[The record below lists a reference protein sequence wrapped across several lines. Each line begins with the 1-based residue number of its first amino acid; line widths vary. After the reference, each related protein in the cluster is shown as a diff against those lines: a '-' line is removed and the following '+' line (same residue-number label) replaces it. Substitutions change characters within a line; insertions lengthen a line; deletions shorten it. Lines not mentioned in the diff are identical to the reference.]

1 MHVANDSDVYQ
12 YNRGYVLEEEYDY
25 MPNYTILSEEDILER
40 QNETIT
46 AVSELLYIS
55 KADARFLLRHFKWN
69 VGKISD
75 EWFANEEK
83 VRMDVGLLEKPVVEV
98 EPYEEELKCMIC
110 FDSFQRSS
118 MKAASC
124 GQHHCNVCW
133 TGYIHASINAGPG
146 CLSLRCMDTECKAAV
161 GEDMV
166 LSLVTDEDRAKY
178 TRWV

>member
-1 MHVANDSDVYQ
+1 MDSENDMHVANDSDVYQ
-12 YNRGYVLEEEYDY
+12 YSRGYNVMEEEDDSE
-25 MPNYTILSEEDILER
+25 PNYTILSEEDILER

-98 EPYEEELKCMIC
+98 RPYEKEVNDINGLNAYFKYRLNFIY
-110 FDSFQRSS
+110 RSI
-118 MKAASC
+118 
-124 GQHHCNVCW
+124 
-133 TGYIHASINAGPG
+133 T
-146 CLSLRCMDTECKAAV
+146 L
-161 GEDMV
+161 
-166 LSLVTDEDRAKY
+166 
-178 TRWV
+178 